1 MQYQI
6 NISKTFVQKP
16 YLNWETSTE
25 AIPKANTYHFF
36 CSRVHLYLK
45 LHDELSHPESLSR
58 RGIQMWANSSL
69 LNFQKKQDRVTGSNR
84 FFLDFLDFFAID
96 FTSSW
101 IAMPYTLNHALKERL
116 QIPDATRVFSSAGN
130 IMYIIIYPPSH
141 NHGSVEKW
149 IPPILAS
156 LRVVLDFDDYGSKS
170 NIKALQST
178 YSFPNLQFSQ
188 PVFDTVWSYSANVA
202 AELPRKKP
210 RWNHPKKWNHMSFVF
225 FSFVVERKLFTASA
239 TASAMLPRPQRQLPR
254 HTFHI

>member
-149 IPPILAS
+149 M
-156 LRVVLDFDDYGSKS
+156 Y
-170 NIKALQST
+170 LQ
-178 YSFPNLQFSQ
+178 Y
-188 PVFDTVWSYSANVA
+188 
-202 AELPRKKP
+202 
-210 RWNHPKKWNHMSFVF
+210 
-225 FSFVVERKLFTASA
+225 
-239 TASAMLPRPQRQLPR
+239 
-254 HTFHI
+254 